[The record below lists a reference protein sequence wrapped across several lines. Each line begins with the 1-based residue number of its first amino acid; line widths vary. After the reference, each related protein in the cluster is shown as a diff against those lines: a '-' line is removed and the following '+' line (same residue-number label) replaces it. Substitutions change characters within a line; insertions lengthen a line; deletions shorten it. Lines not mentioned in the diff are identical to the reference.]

1 MNCTFFGHKD
11 APYSIK
17 PKLRNIIVNLIENKN
32 VDCFYIG
39 NQGNFDYMAY
49 DILKELFK
57 IYNISYKIVLAYI
70 PVKKSEFDIIDYS
83 YTVIPEGIEK
93 IPKRFAIV
101 YRNKFMIENSDFV
114 ITYIT
119 RNSLS
124 GAAKFRDY
132 AIKKEKIIIELSS
145 L

>member
-83 YTVIPEGIEK
+83 YTVIPEGIDR
-93 IPKRFAIV
+93 IFNFR
-101 YRNKFMIENSDFV
+101 RRLQQLNG
-114 ITYIT
+114 
-119 RNSLS
+119 LS
-124 GAAKFRDY
+124 F
-132 AIKKEKIIIELSS
+132 
-145 L
+145 

>member
-1 MNCTFFGHKD
+1 M
-11 APYSIK
+11 
-17 PKLRNIIVNLIENKN
+17 NLIENKN

-101 YRNKFMIENSDFV
+101 YRNKFMI
-114 ITYIT
+114 
-119 RNSLS
+119 
-124 GAAKFRDY
+124 
-132 AIKKEKIIIELSS
+132 
-145 L
+145 

>member
-1 MNCTFFGHKD
+1 
-11 APYSIK
+11 
-17 PKLRNIIVNLIENKN
+17 
-32 VDCFYIG
+32 
-39 NQGNFDYMAY
+39 MAY